1 MNLDERENFVSKIS
15 LGYHP
20 RCPTQYFIWNHAAL
34 IYLSVSATSINESYE
49 TLTFIASMIN
59 INLTGLLQGGGSAL
73 MSRRSDAMKIE
84 ASNDENVIYCKTVST
99 SFSRKKKKN
108 KEWIS
113 TISRLY
119 FFSPKT
125 VEFFNH
131 RKLMRFNQGGSSGGE
146 NVDCSGLDLVHLDD
160 IITDMR
166 IGNFIRVR
174 TNGQPR
180 NIKLT
185 DITGMN
191 LADNKLTDGD
201 NLKEFLSYLPRNRSH
216 LSGGYTLSIY
226 QHIIKFIFL
235 LFRYSN
241 FDNYPPFGS

>member
-1 MNLDERENFVSKIS
+1 MTKMLSIVKQFQLHSVERKRKI
-15 LGYHP
+15 
-20 RCPTQYFIWNHAAL
+20 R
-34 IYLSVSATSINESYE
+34 NESQ
-49 TLTFIASMIN
+49 LFFGQI
-59 INLTGLLQGGGSAL
+59 
-73 MSRRSDAMKIE
+73 
-84 ASNDENVIYCKTVST
+84 
-99 SFSRKKKKN
+99 
-108 KEWIS
+108 
-113 TISRLY
+113 

-201 NLKEFLSYLPRNRSH
+201 NLKEFLSYLPRNWSH
-216 LSGGYTLSIY
+216 LSSGYTISIYDHIILSI
-226 QHIIKFIFL
+226 
-235 LFRYSN
+235 YSN